1 MKGTKIFAIVSF
13 IGAAALIL
21 FSVYIMRQ
29 VEIGKGQV
37 SSAQSTVNVG
47 QKLFSVNPVSKE
59 VGNQLTNPIQSK
71 IAEGSEEIA
80 RYESLAHYLLVGGVA
95 LGVIG
100 LGFIIF
106 GRKKHEH
113 HEG

>member
-1 MKGTKIFAIVSF
+1 MRGTKIFAIISF
-13 IGAAALIL
+13 LGAAALIL
-21 FSVYIMRQ
+21 FSVYILRQ

-37 SSAQSTVNVG
+37 SSAQRTMDVG

-59 VGNQLTNPIQSK
+59 VGKQLGSPIQNK

-80 RYESLAHYLLVGGVA
+80 RFENLAHYLLVGGVA
-95 LGVIG
+95 FGLIG